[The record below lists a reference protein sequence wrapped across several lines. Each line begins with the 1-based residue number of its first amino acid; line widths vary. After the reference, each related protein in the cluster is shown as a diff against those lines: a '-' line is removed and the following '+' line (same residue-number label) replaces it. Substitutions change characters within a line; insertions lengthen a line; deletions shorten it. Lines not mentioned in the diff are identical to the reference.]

1 VAILGVGR
9 DSGTIWF
16 NWLEVAKALL
26 QMREIHTGWW
36 RIGMQL
42 DLHGGSFVVPTGKTT
57 TMKVPGGIMTVVN
70 INLKEVAEDKVD
82 ELCVNAAVVNP
93 RPAAI
98 LNAFGARVN

>member
-1 VAILGVGR
+1 
-9 DSGTIWF
+9 
-16 NWLEVAKALL
+16 
-26 QMREIHTGWW
+26 
-36 RIGMQL
+36 
-42 DLHGGSFVVPTGKTT
+42 
-57 TMKVPGGIMTVVN
+57 MKVPGGIMTVVN